1 MAKMDYDTIL
11 RCANVNCVHNRD
23 GYNCTCAVITLNA
36 NGRCAL
42 IQPKRK
48 PTPEVR
54 TITRFPDGT
63 ESETTS
69 ISI

>member
-1 MAKMDYDTIL
+1 MRVKCENVV
-11 RCANVNCVHNRD
+11 RCANTNCVHNCS
-23 GYNCTCAVITLNA
+23 GYYCEHTVITLGA
-36 NGRCAL
+36 DGRCAL
-42 IQPKRK
+42 AQSKRK

-54 TITRFPDGT
+54 TITKFPDGT